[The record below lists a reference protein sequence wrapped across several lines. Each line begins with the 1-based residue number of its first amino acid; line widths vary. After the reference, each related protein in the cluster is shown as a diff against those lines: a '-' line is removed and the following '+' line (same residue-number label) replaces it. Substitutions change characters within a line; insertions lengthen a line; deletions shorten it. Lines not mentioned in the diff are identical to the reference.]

1 LYWYDSCG
9 NQQDST
15 YCPNGCVN
23 NSCQNYTYG
32 NLTINKTVRNLTAGS
47 SGFSNSVYA
56 NPGDVLMFMITLQA
70 NGSSSIQNVFVK
82 DTFPANLIYQNQLIV
97 SGATNYYNNSGNII
111 SGIDLGTISAGQS
124 ATITYQAQVASAYNF
139 SYGSTTLT
147 NSVYATSTNSGYGT
161 NPTASASVMVNR
173 TAVYGASTISTGI
186 TNNLLADSFIFPLLL
201 ALLGLLIYKSG
212 IFGFK
217 KQKSRSL
224 RADREL
230 NRRIL
235 AIRRTEQI

>member
-1 LYWYDSCG
+1 
-9 NQQDST
+9 
-15 YCPNGCVN
+15 
-23 NSCQNYTYG
+23 
-32 NLTINKTVRNLTAGS
+32 LTINKTVRNLTAGS

-173 TAVYGASTISTGI
+173 TAVYGASTISTGL
-186 TNNLLADSFIFPLLL
+186 TNNLLVDSFILPLLIS
-201 ALLGLLIYKSG
+201 LLGILMLKLG
-212 IFGFK
+212 MFTGVEKWFDNRK
-217 KQKSRSL
+217 KITRSY
-224 RADREL
+224 RAEKEL
-230 NRRIL
+230 NKRIIN
-235 AIRRTEQI
+235 IRRTEQI